1 MNKKQ
6 DDYGIPYDLTCG
18 NVLKQW
24 MMKLVAA
31 AVLLC
36 LLGTVA
42 FAEETGEKHAAVSM
56 HGKAETG
63 LQEKP
68 GALETMAHQREMA
81 KKNVESYPLLDAGR
95 GNPNWINALS
105 RYAFAEFMNF
115 AIAECERD
123 FSRDDM
129 AGHVQREGLV
139 ERFDAA
145 MDPEDK
151 TDAFLIR
158 AVQYCTD
165 TLGLDKEELLKELA
179 DAVIGG
185 YYPSPSRCLP
195 KTEAI
200 LNAYLQSAL
209 YNGVDLAAETQIFPT
224 EGRSAAMVYIF
235 EALSHNLLLKSGDQ
249 IAIATPISA
258 SFLQIPSVKNY
269 NLISVNVSGTEENN
283 CDIPEE
289 ELAALADPSVKAFIL
304 VNPSDS
310 TSHALSGETLKRLK
324 KILKKNRDLIILT
337 DDMYGT
343 FAEDYQSVYSVMPHN
358 TILVYSFSELYGVTG
373 WRLGMIAMNED
384 NVCDRLLSKLP
395 EEDREF
401 LRNEYSFVTSKPEN
415 LHFLDRVVA
424 DSRSIGLYPASGLS
438 APNQVFM
445 DLLALSHLIYGKD
458 DAYIRRVNN
467 TVNERYLALMD
478 ALGLPVDEGKRNA
491 RQYAL
496 VDVRELCGKRY
507 GYDFTEWMIKNRTET
522 DFLNDLA
529 AKKGVVVRPG
539 TAFGAAEGTVRI
551 SLANLNTG
559 DYTEI
564 GRRLFELLDEYYE
577 VYEAERESDAA
588 E

>member
-1 MNKKQ
+1 M
-6 DDYGIPYDLTCG
+6 
-18 NVLKQW
+18 
-24 MMKLVAA
+24 
-31 AVLLC
+31 
-36 LLGTVA
+36 
-42 FAEETGEKHAAVSM
+42 
-56 HGKAETG
+56 
-63 LQEKP
+63 
-68 GALETMAHQREMA
+68 
-81 KKNVESYPLLDAGR
+81 
-95 GNPNWINALS
+95 
-105 RYAFAEFMNF
+105 
-115 AIAECERD
+115 
-123 FSRDDM
+123 
-129 AGHVQREGLV
+129 
-139 ERFDAA
+139 
-145 MDPEDK
+145 
-151 TDAFLIR
+151 
-158 AVQYCTD
+158 
-165 TLGLDKEELLKELA
+165 
-179 DAVIGG
+179 
-185 YYPSPSRCLP
+185 
-195 KTEAI
+195 
-200 LNAYLQSAL
+200 
-209 YNGVDLAAETQIFPT
+209 
-224 EGRSAAMVYIF
+224 
-235 EALSHNLLLKSGDQ
+235 
-249 IAIATPISA
+249 
-258 SFLQIPSVKNY
+258 
-269 NLISVNVSGTEENN
+269 
-283 CDIPEE
+283 
-289 ELAALADPSVKAFIL
+289 
-304 VNPSDS
+304 
-310 TSHALSGETLKRLK
+310 SGETLKRLK

>member
-1 MNKKQ
+1 
-6 DDYGIPYDLTCG
+6 
-18 NVLKQW
+18 
-24 MMKLVAA
+24 MKRLLMVAA
-31 AVLLC
+31 ALSL
-36 LLGTVA
+36 
-42 FAEETGEKHAAVSM
+42 AVSC
-56 HGKAETG
+56 T
-63 LQEKP
+63 
-68 GALETMAHQREMA
+68 RDR
-81 KKNVESYPLLDAGR
+81 VDVGR
-95 GNPNWINALS
+95 
-105 RYAFAEFMNF
+105 
-115 AIAECERD
+115 
-123 FSRDDM
+123 
-129 AGHVQREGLV
+129 LV
-139 ERFDAA
+139 ENYALVTIPAPDLTGITDNGKEVLRLYRMAA
-145 MDPEDK
+145 DEVDK
-151 TDAFLIR
+151 IYWKQYFGDGEAFL
-158 AVQYCTD
+158 
-165 TLGLDKEELLKELA
+165 G
-179 DAVIGG
+179 
-185 YYPSPSRCLP
+185 
-195 KTEAI
+195 
-200 LNAYLQSAL
+200 
-209 YNGVDLAAETQIFPT
+209 
-224 EGRSAAMVYIF
+224 
-235 EALSHNLLLKSGDQ
+235 
-249 IAIATPISA
+249 
-258 SFLQIPSVKNY
+258 
-269 NLISVNVSGTEENN
+269 
-283 CDIPEE
+283 
-289 ELAALADPSVKAFIL
+289 ALADPSVKAFIL

-496 VDVRELCGKRY
+496 VDVRELCSKRY